1 MSKAEDFIKQKL
13 SERSEEIFNKNF
25 GQLGNKEN
33 SDNLSG
39 FFVEKILPELGYP
52 DASDLFAD
60 GYTDGGNELGI
71 DVLIKVGTN
80 VHIIQTKYVGFN
92 STLSRDKIDEFQGIL
107 IRLNNPK
114 LRNKVNK
121 RLNELLEDVD
131 WKLDS
136 FHFWFVT
143 NINITNQA
151 LLATANEIV
160 IPDEFKKNYDLGL
173 DRVNYSYI
181 DQKAIYE
188 QLAISSSDEKKQGI
202 DSVELFAAKQTGT
215 GRSSIIEISEN
226 SYMSAILVVESE
238 QIARWCRGVENK
250 TRLFDFNIRNYLGE
264 SQKNKK
270 ILETAKSAPE
280 KFFLYNN
287 GLSAVCEKMIIDHK
301 TNSIKADRFSIING
315 AQTARSLARLNG
327 SFTQP
332 KVMLRVTEIPN
343 HKDRNEFLKTV
354 VRFNNTQN
362 EIKTSDFRSN
372 DLIQKSFIDN
382 FSQITKGGKKCIYT
396 PKRTDISNRNSIKID
411 MTEFAKAIFNYSFNT
426 YELVGSGAT
435 ILFDSNK
442 PDSSNSYYNQ
452 IFGKEDGSIPKD
464 LFEYKAGIYFLS
476 VFLNQWMLEQ
486 KMSLRNLNTEESK
499 LILDA
504 IERKNILLWL
514 MHKFFMRLQKEVPE
528 KFDEPSYLR
537 KIGTSKNELSLTTKN
552 DKMVL
557 FLLASFEAVKSFAAS
572 EYRRLRDDNYTH
584 RQWVRGTEEII
595 KKLQSSIRDTPFL
608 TSEVKQYL

>member
-1 MSKAEDFIKQKL
+1 
-13 SERSEEIFNKNF
+13 
-25 GQLGNKEN
+25 
-33 SDNLSG
+33 
-39 FFVEKILPELGYP
+39 
-52 DASDLFAD
+52 
-60 GYTDGGNELGI
+60 
-71 DVLIKVGTN
+71 
-80 VHIIQTKYVGFN
+80 
-92 STLSRDKIDEFQGIL
+92 
-107 IRLNNPK
+107 
-114 LRNKVNK
+114 
-121 RLNELLEDVD
+121 
-131 WKLDS
+131 
-136 FHFWFVT
+136 
-143 NINITNQA
+143 
-151 LLATANEIV
+151 
-160 IPDEFKKNYDLGL
+160 
-173 DRVNYSYI
+173 
-181 DQKAIYE
+181 
-188 QLAISSSDEKKQGI
+188 
-202 DSVELFAAKQTGT
+202 
-215 GRSSIIEISEN
+215 
-226 SYMSAILVVESE
+226 
-238 QIARWCRGVENK
+238 
-250 TRLFDFNIRNYLGE
+250 
-264 SQKNKK
+264 
-270 ILETAKSAPE
+270 
-280 KFFLYNN
+280 
-287 GLSAVCEKMIIDHK
+287 MIIDHK